1 VNKSE
6 IPFRVEEI
14 RREIAAIRD
23 ANRIYETRSS
33 HYGLE
38 MDKLEKR
45 RQRLQ
50 EIVVELVALRGE

>member
-1 VNKSE
+1 MNKSE
-6 IPFRVEEI
+6 IPLRVEEI

-33 HYGLE
+33 RCGLE

-50 EIVVELVALRGE
+50 EIVVELVALREE